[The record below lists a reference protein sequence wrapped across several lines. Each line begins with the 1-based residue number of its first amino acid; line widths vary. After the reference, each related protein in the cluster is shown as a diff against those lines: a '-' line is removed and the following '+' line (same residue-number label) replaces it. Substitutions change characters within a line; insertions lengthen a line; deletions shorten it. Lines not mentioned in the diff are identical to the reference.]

1 MRGEAVRLLFVSNAA
16 DLPDDID
23 ALKAALREARATIA
37 DRDIALQERD
47 AERDA
52 ARADALSAQAALEA
66 GVVEIKHLKALIA
79 QMRRKQY
86 GASSE
91 KLSRLTEQLELKLE
105 DLEETQGEREA
116 DAEAKAKRAGQTRA
130 PRKQGARKAPPA
142 HLPREIVIL
151 EPETACDCCGPGK
164 RVKIGEDVSEV
175 LEKVPVEHKV
185 IRYVRP
191 KYACRGCDKIV
202 QAPAPDLVVS
212 KGMAGPGLI
221 ADIAISKYCD
231 GIPLYRQ
238 SAMLARLGIEVSRSA
253 MAEWMGALAW
263 WTKPIYDLIKLE
275 VMRAPVLHTDD
286 TPVKVLAPGAG
297 VTATGRL
304 WVYLVD
310 EEPWRG
316 LRPPA
321 AFYRYSPDRKGERP
335 AEDLAEFAGYL
346 QADAYAPYE
355 KLSAPRDGVPSKIIH
370 VACMAHARR
379 YFFEA
384 FEKTQSPIAAQ
395 ALVRIQDLYAI
406 EREITGKPAHERLA
420 VRQARAAPLL
430 AAFKTWMEEK
440 RQRISAKSDTTKALA
455 YALERWDALSCYAT
469 DGRLAI
475 DNNPAE
481 RALRTIAISRKNFL
495 FLGSDEGGRRA
506 AIVYTLAQ
514 SAKLN
519 GLNPHAYLAGVL
531 DVLARGHSNSR
542 LADLTPW
549 AWARTHR
556 TEVRSD
562 YGVNFVA

>member
-1 MRGEAVRLLFVSNAA
+1 MV
-16 DLPDDID
+16 
-23 ALKAALREARATIA
+23 
-37 DRDIALQERD
+37 
-47 AERDA
+47 
-52 ARADALSAQAALEA
+52 
-66 GVVEIKHLKALIA
+66 
-79 QMRRKQY
+79 
-86 GASSE
+86 
-91 KLSRLTEQLELKLE
+91 
-105 DLEETQGEREA
+105 
-116 DAEAKAKRAGQTRA
+116 
-130 PRKQGARKAPPA
+130 
-142 HLPREIVIL
+142 
-151 EPETACDCCGPGK
+151 CDCCGPGS

-185 IRYVRP
+185 IRYIRP
-191 KYACRGCDKIV
+191 KYACRGCEKIV
-202 QAPAPDLVVS
+202 QAPAPDLVIS

-231 GIPLYRQ
+231 GVPLYRQ
-238 SAMLARLGIEVSRSA
+238 SVMLSRLGIEVSRAA

-297 VTATGRL
+297 KTATGRL

-335 AEDLAEFAGYL
+335 AEDLADFAGYL

-355 KLSAPRDGVPSKIIH
+355 KMSAPQNGAPSKIIH

-379 YFFEA
+379 HFFEA
-384 FEKTQSPIAAQ
+384 FEKSQSPIAKE
-395 ALVRIQDLYAI
+395 ALLRIQDLYSV
-406 EREITGKPAHERLA
+406 EREITGMPAHERLA
-420 VRQARAAPLL
+420 VRRAKAAPLL

-440 RQRISAKSDTTKALA
+440 RQRISAKSDAAKALG
-455 YALERWDALSCYAT
+455 YALDRWDALSRYAG

-506 AIVYTLAQ
+506 AIIYTLAQ

-519 GLNPHAYLAGVL
+519 GLNPHAYVAGVL
-531 DVLARGHSNSR
+531 DALARGHSNLR

-549 AWARTHR
+549 AWARSHR
-556 TEVRSD
+556 GEVRSE
-562 YGVNFVA
+562 YGSNFSA

>member
-1 MRGEAVRLLFVSNAA
+1 MSNAA

-37 DRDIALQERD
+37 DRDMALQERD

-52 ARADALSAQAALEA
+52 ARADALAAQAALEA
-66 GVVEIKHLKALIA
+66 GAVEIKHLKALIV
-79 QMRRKQY
+79 QMRRKHY

-91 KLSRLTEQLELKLE
+91 KLVRITEQLELKLE
-105 DLEETQGEREA
+105 DLEESQGEREA
-116 DAEAKAKRAGQTRA
+116 DAEAKAKRAGRTRA
-130 PRKQGARKAPPA
+130 ARKPGLRKAPPA
-142 HLPREIVIL
+142 HLPREIVVL
-151 EPETACDCCGPGK
+151 EPETACDCCGPGR

-191 KYACRGCDKIV
+191 KYACRGCEKIV
-202 QAPAPDLVVS
+202 QAPAPDLVIS

-231 GIPLYRQ
+231 GVPLYRQ
-238 SAMLARLGIEVSRSA
+238 SAMLNRLGIEVSRAA

-297 VTATGRL
+297 KTATGRL

-316 LRPPA
+316 LRPSA
-321 AFYRYSPDRKGERP
+321 TFYRYSPDRKGERP
-335 AEDLAEFAGYL
+335 EEDLADFAGYL

-355 KLSAPRDGVPSKIIH
+355 KMSAPQNGAPSKIIH

-379 YFFEA
+379 HFFEA
-384 FEKTQSPIAAQ
+384 FEKSQSPIAKE
-395 ALVRIQDLYAI
+395 ALLRIQELYAI

-440 RQRISAKSDTTKALA
+440 RQRISAKSDAAKALG
-455 YALERWDALSCYAT
+455 YALDRWDALSRYAS
-469 DGRLAI
+469 DGRLSI

-506 AIVYTLAQ
+506 AIIYTLAQ

-531 DVLARGHSNSR
+531 DALARGHSNLR

-549 AWARTHR
+549 AWARSHR
-556 TEVRSD
+556 GEVRSE
-562 YGVNFVA
+562 YGANFSA

>member
-1 MRGEAVRLLFVSNAA
+1 MSNAA

-37 DRDIALQERD
+37 DRDIVIQERD
-47 AERDA
+47 AD
-52 ARADALSAQAALEA
+52 LEA
-66 GVVEIKHLKALIA
+66 GAVEIKHLKALIV
-79 QMRRKQY
+79 QMRRKHY

-91 KLSRLTEQLELKLE
+91 KLERLTEQLELKLE

-116 DAEAKAKRAGQTRA
+116 EAEDKAKRSGRTRA
-130 PRKQGARKAPPA
+130 PRKSGARKAPPA

-151 EPETACDCCGPGK
+151 EPEAACECCGPGK

-231 GIPLYRQ
+231 GVPLYRQ

-263 WTKPIYDLIKLE
+263 WAKPIYDLIKLE

-297 VTATGRL
+297 TTVTGRL

-316 LRPPA
+316 LRPSA

-355 KLSAPRDGVPSKIIH
+355 KLSAPQDGVPSKIIH

-384 FEKTQSPIAAQ
+384 FEKTQSPIAAE
-395 ALVRIQDLYAI
+395 ALRRIQDLYAI

-430 AAFKTWMEEK
+430 AAFKSWMEEK
-440 RQRISAKSDTTKALA
+440 RQRISAKSDSAKALA
-455 YALERWDALSCYAT
+455 YALDRWDALSRYAT

-506 AIVYTLAQ
+506 AIIYTLAQ

-519 GLNPHAYLAGVL
+519 RLNPHAYLAGIL
-531 DVLARGHSNSR
+531 DALARGHSNLR

-549 AWARTHR
+549 AWARSHSGET
-556 TEVRSD
+556 RSD
-562 YGVNFVA
+562 YGANFIA

>member
-1 MRGEAVRLLFVSNAA
+1 MSNAA

-52 ARADALSAQAALEA
+52 ARADALAAQAALEA
-66 GVVEIKHLKALIA
+66 GAVEIEHLKAMIA
-79 QMRRKQY
+79 QMRRKNY

-91 KLSRLTEQLELKLE
+91 KLARITEQLELKLE

-116 DAEAKAKRAGQTRA
+116 DAEDKAKRAGRTRA
-130 PRKQGARKAPPA
+130 PRKPGVRKAPPA
-142 HLPREIVIL
+142 HLPREIVVL
-151 EPETACDCCGPGK
+151 EPESACDCCAPGK

-191 KYACRGCDKIV
+191 KYACRGCEKII
-202 QAPAPDLVVS
+202 QAPAPDLVVP

-231 GIPLYRQ
+231 GVPLYRQ
-238 SAMLARLGIEVSRSA
+238 SGMLARLGIEVSRAA

-263 WTKPIYDLIKLE
+263 WAKPIYDLIKLE

-286 TPVKVLAPGAG
+286 TPVRVLAPGAG
-297 VTATGRL
+297 ATVTGRL

-310 EEPWRG
+310 EEPWCG

-335 AEDLAEFAGYL
+335 AEDLAEFTGYL

-355 KLSAPRDGVPSKIIH
+355 TLSAPKNGVPSKIIH
-370 VACMAHARR
+370 VACLAHARR
-379 YFFEA
+379 HFFDA
-384 FEKTQSPIAAQ
+384 FEKTQSPIAAE
-395 ALVRIQDLYAI
+395 ALRRIQDLYAI

-420 VRQARAAPLL
+420 VRQATAAPLL
-430 AAFKTWMEEK
+430 AAFRIWMEEK
-440 RQRISAKSDTTKALA
+440 RQRISAKTDTAKAMS
-455 YALERWDALSCYAT
+455 YALDRWDALSRYAT

-506 AIVYTLAQ
+506 AIIYTLAQ

-519 GLNPHAYLAGVL
+519 GLNPHAYIAGVL
-531 DVLARGHSNSR
+531 DALARGHSNLR

-549 AWARTHR
+549 AWARSHR
-556 TEVRSD
+556 GEARSD
-562 YGVNFVA
+562 HGANFIA

>member
-1 MRGEAVRLLFVSNAA
+1 MFGARGEAVRLPFVSNAA

-23 ALKAALREARATIA
+23 VLKAALREARATIA
-37 DRDIALQERD
+37 DRDIVIL
-47 AERDA
+47 ERDA
-52 ARADALSAQAALEA
+52 ARADALAAQAAMEA
-66 GVVEIKHLKALIA
+66 GAVEIKHLKALIA

-91 KLSRLTEQLELKLE
+91 KLSRLTDQLELKLE
-105 DLEETQGEREA
+105 DLEETQAEREA
-116 DAEAKAKRAGQTRA
+116 VAEDKARLAGRTRA
-130 PRKQGARKAPPA
+130 PRKPGARKAPPA
-142 HLPREIVIL
+142 HLPREIVVL
-151 EPETACDCCGPGK
+151 EPETACDCCEPGK

-231 GIPLYRQ
+231 GVPLYRQ

-263 WTKPIYDLIKLE
+263 WTKPIYDLIKME

-286 TPVKVLAPGAG
+286 TPVRVLAPGSG
-297 VTATGRL
+297 TTVTGRL

-316 LRPPA
+316 LRPRA

-335 AEDLAEFAGYL
+335 AEDLAGFSGYL

-355 KLSAPRDGVPSKIIH
+355 NLSAPKDGVPSKIIH

-384 FEKTQSPIAAQ
+384 FEKTQSPIAAE
-395 ALVRIQDLYAI
+395 ALRRIQDLYAI

-420 VRQARAAPLL
+420 VRQARAAPILG
-430 AAFKTWMEEK
+430 AFRTWMEEK
-440 RQRISAKSDTTKALA
+440 RQRISAKTDTTKALA
-455 YALERWDALSCYAT
+455 YALDRWDALSRYAT

-481 RALRTIAISRKNFL
+481 RSLRTIAISRKNFL

-506 AIVYTLAQ
+506 AIIYTLAQ

-519 GLNPHAYLAGVL
+519 GLNPHAYLAGIL

-556 TEVRSD
+556 DEVRSD
-562 YGVNFVA
+562 YGANFIA